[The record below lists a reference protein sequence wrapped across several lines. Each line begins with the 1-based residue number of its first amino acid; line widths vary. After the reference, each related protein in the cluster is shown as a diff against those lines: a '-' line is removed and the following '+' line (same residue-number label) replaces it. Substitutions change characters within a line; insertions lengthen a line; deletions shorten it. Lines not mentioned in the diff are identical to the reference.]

1 MVSEDKTA
9 NTYLLF
15 LNLFSYYHLFFSKF
29 TNILTNKFLQKYEN
43 GNKIKS
49 IIYFLQEKLKIF
61 IITAHKF
68 YKKYN
73 I

>member
-15 LNLFSYYHLFFSKF
+15 LNLFSYYHLFFSKL

-49 IIYFLQEKLKIF
+49 IINIF
-61 IITAHKF
+61 FARKT
-68 YKKYN
+68 
-73 I
+73 